1 MKFNLYKLNT
11 CLFQLKKIVPR
22 MLRLERLHCVCFQI
36 ILQSY
41 MYIYEVIIITL
52 ILRFLYHCQLHKN
65 NKTIL
70 DFQSLFRGL
79 QYSQTSQLLFKSFPF
94 LLNELIFCT
103 IGKKTYFKY
112 HMQVPILFSFYAI
125 FRTWLC
131 FHFMPFSVPDCV
143 FVCLLWSC
151 LVSFLPIF
159 AIYKE
164 CYILYC

>member
-11 CLFQLKKIVPR
+11 CLFQTKKIVPR

-79 QYSQTSQLLFKSFPF
+79 QYSQTSQLLFKPFPF
-94 LLNELIFCT
+94 LRNELIFCT

-112 HMQVPILFSFYAI
+112 HMQVPILCHFPYLIVFSFYAI

-131 FHFMPFSVPDCV
+131 FR
-143 FVCLLWSC
+143 L
-151 LVSFLPIF
+151 F
-159 AIYKE
+159 AMKLFGFISTNF
-164 CYILYC
+164 CNI